1 MKLHTN
7 SSSPF
12 PSHFFDS
19 RSTLMGLVSTLK
31 SGEPGEREK
40 VLRVRYLRCFY
51 AYAHWMLVCS
61 RADNHHFWYD
71 LHFLKWRLCVCVY
84 VCVWHR
90 FFDYDPSS
98 DLSVCPLAPPPFVPS
113 LLFFMIFFIIRCL
126 INFVI
131 NFIPVFHFV
140 SIHPRSKVIGLI
152 KRVNKWV
159 R

>member
-7 SSSPF
+7 SSSLF
-12 PSHFFDS
+12 TLLRFSFDS
-19 RSTLMGLVSTLK
+19 HGARLNARERRTRGKGEGSTCACSIFTMLLRICSLDVGLLSRRQSSLLIRSSFFKMKIV
-31 SGEPGEREK
+31 
-40 VLRVRYLRCFY
+40 
-51 AYAHWMLVCS
+51 
-61 RADNHHFWYD
+61 
-71 LHFLKWRLCVCVY
+71 CVCVY

-98 DLSVCPLAPPPFVPS
+98 DLSVCPLAPPPSVPS

-140 SIHPRSKVIGLI
+140 SIHPRSKVIGL
-152 KRVNKWV
+152 KGK
-159 R
+159 